1 MSPFAC
7 LSLVSP
13 GSGKGCSFHSSRD
26 ILLLIL
32 SVYPLL
38 CASPECF
45 DCCAVY
51 QYIIDYYSKLSGIL
65 ILKNI
70 LHINEETE
78 VWRD

>member
-51 QYIIDYYSKLSGIL
+51 QYIID
-65 ILKNI
+65 
-70 LHINEETE
+70 
-78 VWRD
+78 